1 MWLSGSAEEVAVDV
15 PEGLPAAAAGGGGE
29 VAHGD
34 FVDVR
39 APDLPLNK

>member
-1 MWLSGSAEEVAVDV
+1 MWLPGPAEEVAVDV
-15 PEGLPAAAAGGGGE
+15 PEGLPALAGRGE

-34 FVDVR
+34 LVDVR

>member
-1 MWLSGSAEEVAVDV
+1 MWLPGPAEEVAVDV
-15 PEGLPAAAAGGGGE
+15 PEGLPAAAGRGRE

-34 FVDVR
+34 LVDVR

>member
-15 PEGLPAAAAGGGGE
+15 PEGLPAAAGGGRE

-34 FVDVR
+34 LVNVR
-39 APDLPLNK
+39 APDFSLDK